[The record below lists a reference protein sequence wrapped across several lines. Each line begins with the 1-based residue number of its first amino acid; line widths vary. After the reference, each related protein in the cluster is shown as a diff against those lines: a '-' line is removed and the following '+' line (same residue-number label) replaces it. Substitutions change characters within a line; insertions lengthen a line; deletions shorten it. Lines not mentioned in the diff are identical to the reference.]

1 MSVRTARLQMLADE
15 KSSSG
20 AKMTEAKLSDEAVN
34 LTHRGSHCSG
44 MSGPA
49 RVSLLNF
56 SIFAALLMV
65 ISASSTISA
74 IHSCNRGRFVMNS
87 TWGVITNGPEN
98 YREDSYCVWLIEG
111 LLINLFLT
119 QCNNITEKT
128 YFILAQHQGQYIT
141 LSFQSLQTECAYDH
155 VFIYD
160 GDTVDSKLK
169 GSFSGR
175 GLPAPVVAKSGSV
188 SDILFYFL
196 FYFSKHKLG
205 F

>member
-1 MSVRTARLQMLADE
+1 MSARTEKLERLADRE
-15 KSSSG
+15 SLSR
-20 AKMTEAKLSDEAVN
+20 AKMTKMKLLEEDDAVN
-34 LTHRGSHCSG
+34 RRGSHCSG

-111 LLINLFLT
+111 MLFNFQVSKCSQLL
-119 QCNNITEKT
+119 K
-128 YFILAQHQGQYIT
+128 
-141 LSFQSLQTECAYDH
+141 
-155 VFIYD
+155 
-160 GDTVDSKLK
+160 K
-169 GSFSGR
+169 
-175 GLPAPVVAKSGSV
+175 
-188 SDILFYFL
+188 
-196 FYFSKHKLG
+196 
-205 F
+205 